1 MTASEIRQQFLDFFV
16 SKQHQ
21 IVPSAPIV
29 VKNDPTLMFTNAGM
43 NQFKSIFLGEETAK
57 FPRVADTQRCLRV
70 SGKHNDL
77 EEVGIDTYHH
87 TMFEMLG
94 NWSFGDYFKKEAI
107 NWSWELL
114 TEVYKIDKDRLYV
127 TYFEGDEKEGLEKD
141 REAYD
146 LWKQFLP
153 ESHILPGNKKD
164 NFWEM
169 GETGPCGPCS
179 EIYYDNRSEEER
191 RARSGAELVNAD
203 DPQVIEI
210 WNNVFMQFNRLKDGS
225 LQPLPSKHV
234 DTGMGF
240 ERLVR
245 ILQGKSSNYDT
256 DVFQPLIQFIAEKSG
271 KVYEPHPALSKRE
284 GSEYQPNNQAA
295 SAANSLS
302 PGEGR
307 GEAWNEAVAMRVMA
321 DHIRAIAFAIADGQ
335 LPSNNKAGYVIRRIL
350 RRAVRYAY
358 QYLNLKEPFLNTLVP
373 LLAQQFKDV
382 FPNLNEQKD
391 FVQKVVLEEEV
402 SFLRTLGRGID
413 ILSGYVNQLKEIQ
426 SIINKYTEVP
436 FGNSDKNK
444 SINSVGGGGTI
455 DANGTIS
462 KTEYNITANASVL
475 DLARHIAYDIPHL
488 TQSRYNFNTFR
499 TLLDNKIEYHEAF
512 NTLKNYINQ
521 LPKELAFVL
530 YDTSGFPIDL
540 TQLMANEA
548 GLSVDMKGFE
558 KLLQEQ
564 KNRSR
569 AATAIDTGD
578 WIILKEDDTVEF
590 TGYTETETIAHIVKY
605 RKVKAKGKEQFQLVL
620 DKTPFYA
627 ESGGQ
632 VGDTGDLIFPDG
644 EIIAVTDTKKENGLI
659 VHFVDQMPED
669 PTDVL
674 TAYVDPEKR
683 LNIEN
688 NHSATHLLHAALK
701 EVLGNHVNQKGSL
714 VSSDA
719 LRFDFS
725 HFAKVSDEEI
735 SRIEAVVN
743 RKIRENVGVV
753 IQSMSFA
760 EASQTGAM
768 ALFGEKYG
776 DVVRVVTMDELFS
789 IELCGG
795 THVKA
800 TGQIGF
806 FKIVSESA
814 VAAGVRRIEAITG
827 IKSEEFIHQQ
837 NEEIKALKE
846 LLKNPKDLSKSLE
859 QLLEENASLKKE
871 AEKAVLDRVSVLKK
885 ELAAKHTSF
894 NGINFISEEVELPN
908 AEAVKSLAY
917 QTKDIVANLVLVLG
931 AIIDGKPNLTV
942 MISEN
947 LIKEK
952 GLDARVFIKELAKEI
967 QGGGGGQPF
976 YATAGGKNA
985 AGLKTALEKAKD
997 LIQTQV

>member
-1 MTASEIRQQFLDFFV
+1 MLTASQIRQQFLDFFA

-107 NWSWELL
+107 AWSWELL

-141 REAYD
+141 QEAYD

-153 ESHILPGNKKD
+153 EDHILPGNKKD

-179 EIYYDNRSEEER
+179 EIHYDNRSEEER
-191 RARSGAELVNAD
+191 GARSGAELVNAD

-225 LQPLPSKHV
+225 LQPLPNKHV

-245 ILQGKSSNYDT
+245 VLQGKSSNYDT

-271 KVYEPHPALSKRE
+271 KAYVGSAGSSSE
-284 GSEYQPNNQAA
+284 G
-295 SAANSLS
+295 
-302 PGEGR
+302 
-307 GEAWNEAVAMRVMA
+307 WNEAVAMRVMA
-321 DHIRAIAFAIADGQ
+321 DHIRAISFAIADGQ

-350 RRAVRYAY
+350 RRAVRYTY
-358 QYLNLKEPFLNTLVP
+358 QYLNFKEPFLNTLVL
-373 LLAQQFKDV
+373 LLAEQFKDV
-382 FPNLNEQKD
+382 FPNLYEQKD

-402 SFLRTLGRGID
+402 SFLRTLENGMQIFDHTIIDRWAEANNQIFGVNKIIQDAIQTNQGIQKVIEASNAFQALGVIQDSMQASRKMQEMFQAGRKMQDALQANTKIQNAID
-413 ILSGYVNQLKEIQ
+413 AAQKLTSVFQNNSFLKFQNSLSPFFEAASRLESNPLKIPGDVVFKLQ
-426 SIINKYTEVP
+426 DTYGFPKDLTELMARET
-436 FGNSDKNK
+436 GS
-444 SINSVGGGGTI
+444 TI
-455 DANGTIS
+455 DTTGY
-462 KTEYNITANASVL
+462 ENA
-475 DLARHIAYDIPHL
+475 
-488 TQSRYNFNTFR
+488 
-499 TLLDNKIEYHEAF
+499 
-512 NTLKNYINQ
+512 
-521 LPKELAFVL
+521 
-530 YDTSGFPIDL
+530 
-540 TQLMANEA
+540 
-548 GLSVDMKGFE
+548 
-558 KLLQEQ
+558 LQEQ

-578 WIILKEDDTVEF
+578 WISLKEDDTVEF
-590 TGYTETETIAHIVKY
+590 TGYTETETIAHIIKY

-644 EIIAVTDTKKENGLI
+644 EIIPVTDTKKENGLI
-659 VHFVDQMPED
+659 VHFVDKMPED
-669 PTDVL
+669 PSDIV
-674 TAYVDPEKR
+674 TAYVDPERR
-683 LNIEN
+683 LSIEN

-701 EVLGNHVNQKGSL
+701 EVLGSHVNQKGSL
-714 VSSDA
+714 VSPDY

-735 SRIEAVVN
+735 SSIEAVVN
-743 RKIRENVGVV
+743 RKIRENVGVI
-753 IQSMSFA
+753 IQTMSFA

-776 DVVRVVTMDELFS
+776 DVVRVVTMDEKFS

-806 FKIVSESA
+806 FKIVAESA
-814 VAAGVRRIEAITG
+814 VAAGVRRIEAITSV
-827 IKSEEFIHQQ
+827 KSEEFIHQQ

-846 LLKNPKDLSKSLE
+846 LLKNPKDLTKSLE

-871 AEKAVLDRVSVLKK
+871 AEKAVLDKVSAMKK
-885 ELAAKHTSF
+885 ELAARHASF
-894 NGINFISEEVELPN
+894 NGINFISEEVDLPN

-917 QTKDIVANLVLVLG
+917 QTKDILTNLVLVLG
-931 AIIDGKPNLTV
+931 ATIEGKPNLTV

-947 LIKEK
+947 LVKEK
-952 GLDARVFIKELAKEI
+952 GLDARTFIKELAKEI

-985 AGLKTALEKAKD
+985 AGLKTAIEKAK
-997 LIQTQV
+997 LFIHTQV